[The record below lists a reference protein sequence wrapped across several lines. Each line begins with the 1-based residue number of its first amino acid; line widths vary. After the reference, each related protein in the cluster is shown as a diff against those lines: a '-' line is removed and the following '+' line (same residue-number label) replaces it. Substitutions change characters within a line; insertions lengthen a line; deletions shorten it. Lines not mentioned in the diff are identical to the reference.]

1 MKKRADPEK
10 PAQLWLNT
18 FSDLMNLLLC
28 FFVLLFAMSN
38 VDQEKFQELSASL
51 SAAFNVL
58 PSGGSAINNDG
69 ILVGSG
75 ASQLNAIAEQYNNMG
90 LNSDGD
96 YSQEQEESKDA
107 FEEVEKAGLE
117 ESEKMADAIEDALKE
132 ANVLDEVEITATS
145 KYVELNL
152 GSGILFDSG
161 RAELKSEAVNL
172 IEKVADAI
180 YQYNDNLIIIEG
192 HTDNVPIN
200 TAEFPDNMM
209 LSQKRAYSVFKY
221 LVNNKGFDPATMM
234 SSGRGES
241 VPIASNSTADGRA
254 QNRRVEIKIYNPY
267 NS

>member
-90 LNSDGD
+90 LDSDGD

-161 RAELKSEAVNL
+161 RAEL
-172 IEKVADAI
+172 KVADAI

-254 QNRRVEIKIYNPY
+254 QNRRVEIKIYNTY

>member
-75 ASQLNAIAEQYNNMG
+75 ASQLNAIG
-90 LNSDGD
+90 LESDRD
-96 YSQEQEESKDA
+96 YAQEQEESKDA

-254 QNRRVEIKIYNPY
+254 QNRRVEIKIYNTY

>member
-90 LNSDGD
+90 LDSDGD

-107 FEEVEKAGLE
+107 FEEVE
-117 ESEKMADAIEDALKE
+117 KE

-254 QNRRVEIKIYNPY
+254 QNRRVEIKIYNTY

>member
-1 MKKRADPEK
+1 
-10 PAQLWLNT
+10 
-18 FSDLMNLLLC
+18 
-28 FFVLLFAMSN
+28 MSN

-90 LNSDGD
+90 LDSDGD

-192 HTDNVPIN
+192 HTDNVPISGRYKN
-200 TAEFPDNMM
+200 NMM
-209 LSQKRAYSVFKY
+209 LSTARANTVFEY
-221 LVNNKGFDPATMM
+221 LVNKKHMKPKETEIEI
-234 SSGRGES
+234 SGMGEYEP
-241 VPIASNSTADGRA
+241 VASNKTRKGRA
-254 QNRRVEIKIYNPY
+254 QNRRVEIKIYT
-267 NS
+267 SK

>member
-1 MKKRADPEK
+1 MAKKEK
-10 PAQLWLNT
+10 EEIRTDGWKDT

-28 FFVLLFAMSN
+28 FFVLLYSMSN
-38 VDQEKFQELSASL
+38 VDQVKYAELVASL
-51 SAAFNVL
+51 SNSF
-58 PSGGSAINNDG
+58 SIFTGGEKAVGDG
-69 ILVGSG
+69 QLVSSG
-75 ASQLNAIAEQYNNMG
+75 ASQLNNLDEYYSDMGKAKESQKEEDPMSELEKQQKEEQKKSTEKLYSDIVKKAENNR
-90 LNSDGD
+90 L
-96 YSQEQEESKDA
+96 Q
-107 FEEVEKAGLE
+107 
-117 ESEKMADAIEDALKE
+117 DAIEVSMD
-132 ANVLDEVEITATS
+132 NS
-145 KYVELNL
+145 YQYVMISLS
-152 GSGILFDSG
+152 GGILFDSG

-200 TAEFPDNMM
+200 TAEFPENMM

-254 QNRRVEIKIYNPY
+254 QNRRVEIKIYNTY

>member
-90 LNSDGD
+90 LDSDGD

-161 RAELKSEAVNL
+161 RA
-172 IEKVADAI
+172 ADAI

-254 QNRRVEIKIYNPY
+254 QNRRVEIKIYNTY